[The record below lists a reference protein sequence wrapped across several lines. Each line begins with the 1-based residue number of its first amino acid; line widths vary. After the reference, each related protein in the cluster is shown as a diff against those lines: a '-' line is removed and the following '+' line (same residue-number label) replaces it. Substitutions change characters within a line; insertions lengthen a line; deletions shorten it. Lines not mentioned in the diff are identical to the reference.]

1 MYLSSLISALNI
13 FQSGGLGVIEI
24 LFILAAIAIA
34 LVLIGAI
41 LAGLWKTFEKAGE
54 AGWKGIIPIY
64 NFWVLMEIIGRPGWW
79 LILFFIPVV
88 GTIVWIVVSLDLAKS
103 FDHGVG
109 FAIGLFIFPFIFFVI
124 LGWGESQYQGALAA
138 K

>member
-1 MYLSSLISALNI
+1 MYLSSLISALSI

-24 LFILAAIAIA
+24 IFILAAIAIA

-79 LILFFIPVV
+79 FILLFIPVI

-103 FDHGVG
+103 FDHGIG
-109 FAIGLFIFPFIFFVI
+109 FAIGLMIFPFLFFVI
-124 LGWGESQYQGALAA
+124 LGWSEAQYQGALAA

>member
-24 LFILAAIAIA
+24 IFILAAIAIA

-79 LILFFIPVV
+79 FILLFIPVI

-103 FDHGVG
+103 FDHGIG
-109 FAIGLFIFPFIFFVI
+109 FAIGLMIFPFLFFVI
-124 LGWGESQYQGALAA
+124 LGWSEAQYQGALAA